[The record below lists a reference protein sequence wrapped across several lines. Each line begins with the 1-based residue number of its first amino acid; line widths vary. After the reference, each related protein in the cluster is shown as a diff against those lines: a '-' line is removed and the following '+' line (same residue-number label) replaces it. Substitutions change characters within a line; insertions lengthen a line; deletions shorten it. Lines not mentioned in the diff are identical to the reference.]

1 MQTRLQRIE
10 QLCKQFQVRALYV
23 FGSRSAETFQSIQ
36 DDDFSL
42 EPSESDLDFGAL
54 TNRVLSV
61 GEKVSLA
68 LQLEDLFHVQRVDLV
83 VLQEADAFLA
93 VNIIRGERLYADD
106 PYLADEY
113 ELYVLRRAGDL
124 ADLERQRMAMIL
136 QEQ

>member
-106 PYLADEY
+106 PYPNGAIWL
-113 ELYVLRRAGDL
+113 
-124 ADLERQRMAMIL
+124 
-136 QEQ
+136 